1 MGWSYTVAPAAA
13 EHRPQSTLSPRD
25 PHDERSHMLGRK
37 KYTQEEIDRGKAAL
51 EQQLAA
57 YKQLVK
63 AVASATTDERIDAAV
78 ESFEALFFNNMTLVL
93 DRYFVH
99 RLPGADYEGKDGNP
113 LNEVRIICD
122 SLINNHGIM
131 RGDRQI
137 KLTPER
143 SVVKLNIGDPIR
155 LTEEEFE
162 RLSGAFLA
170 ELERRFL

>member
-1 MGWSYTVAPAAA
+1 
-13 EHRPQSTLSPRD
+13 
-25 PHDERSHMLGRK
+25 
-37 KYTQEEIDRGKAAL
+37 
-51 EQQLAA
+51 
-57 YKQLVK
+57 
-63 AVASATTDERIDAAV
+63 
-78 ESFEALFFNNMTLVL
+78 MTLVL

-162 RLSGAFLA
+162 RLSEAFFA

>member
-1 MGWSYTVAPAAA
+1 
-13 EHRPQSTLSPRD
+13 
-25 PHDERSHMLGRK
+25 MLGRK
-37 KYTQEEIDRGKAAL
+37 TYTQQEIDQGKAAL
-51 EQQLAA
+51 EQQLVV
-57 YKQLVK
+57 YKKLVT

-78 ESFEALFFNNMTLVL
+78 EAFEALFFNNMTLVL

-122 SLINNHGIM
+122 SLMNNDGVM
-131 RGDRQI
+131 RGDKQI

-143 SVVKLNIGDPIR
+143 SVLKLNIGDPIS
-155 LTEEEFE
+155 LTDEEFE
-162 RLSGAFLA
+162 RLSTAFFA

>member
-1 MGWSYTVAPAAA
+1 MKGATI
-13 EHRPQSTLSPRD
+13 
-25 PHDERSHMLGRK
+25 LGRK
-37 KYTQEEIDRGKAAL
+37 KYTQEEIDQGKAAV

-63 AVASATTDERIDAAV
+63 AVASATTDERFDAAV

-122 SLINNHGIM
+122 SLMNNNGIM

-137 KLTPER
+137 KPTPER
-143 SVVKLNIGDPIR
+143 SVLKLNIGDPIR
-155 LTEEEFE
+155 LTYRG
-162 RLSGAFLA
+162 RLRTSLRGVF
-170 ELERRFL
+170 RRARTQVL